1 MTEAGSRAAGQS
13 GHAAGTETEGQ
24 PTGTGTEEATPAGS
38 APESPPDRGPVAG
51 FRTGLVVAVVFVLGL
66 ALGAVAVGLLSDSA
80 PPPTAERVDPET
92 DGGLIVGDLDPDAGP
107 FQVNAACLGAF
118 NAAQDA
124 YGTMDEFGQ
133 AAAALD
139 AAQLDEVVRR
149 LQPLQR
155 QLEAESDACRVTAVD
170 DPAEDLFPATTSAPP
185 PAPSPSSPTG

>member
-13 GHAAGTETEGQ
+13 GQAAGTEA
-24 PTGTGTEEATPAGS
+24 EEATTGGS
-38 APESPPDRGPVAG
+38 APEAPPRHGPVAG
-51 FRTGLVVAVVFVLGL
+51 FRTGLVVAVVFILGL

-80 PPPTAERVDPET
+80 PPPTAEQVDDGQA

-107 FQVNAACLGAF
+107 FQVNAPCLGAF

-124 YGTMDEFGQ
+124 YGTMDELGQ
-133 AAAALD
+133 AAGALD

-155 QLEAESDACRVTAVD
+155 QLEADLDACRVTAVD
-170 DPAEDLFPATTSAPP
+170 DPAAVDPGLGATQAPAPTPAPP
-185 PAPSPSSPTG
+185 PVPSSPTE